1 MSRTMLAALTL
12 LAAAACGRGDK
23 RDVASA
29 DSLNRDLQLAPVDT
43 NATLNDRPG
52 ADTAVTPPAD
62 TATPPKPAAA
72 KPATPKPATPKP
84 AAPKP
89 KPKPAATP
97 APAPSPTASS
107 PSPSNPTTSNTPA
120 PAPAPAAS
128 SGSLPAGASFAA
140 TTDAEVRSNKNKVG
154 DQVTATVESDVRNS
168 AGQVVIPAGSK
179 VTLQVTA
186 IKESENKSDTTGTLT
201 LKPVSIAMNGG
212 SKPLAASIAGVKTQ
226 LQGRSTNA
234 GDVAKVGAGTA
245 AGAIVG
251 RVLGG
256 STKGAVIGGIIGGA
270 VGAQRA
276 VETKDR
282 DVVLPNGT
290 QITFTLDDK
299 LIAGT

>member
-1 MSRTMLAALTL
+1 MMSRTMLAALTL

-43 NATLNDRPG
+43 SATLNDRPS
-52 ADTAVTPPAD
+52 ADTAAPTATD
-62 TATPPKPAAA
+62 TATTAPA
-72 KPATPKPATPKP
+72 PAPKPATPKP
-84 AAPKP
+84 TAKP
-89 KPKPAATP
+89 RPKPAAP
-97 APAPSPTASS
+97 APAPAPTASS
-107 PSPSNPTTSNTPA
+107 PSPSNPTTTNTA
-120 PAPAPAAS
+120 APAAS
-128 SGSLPAGASFAA
+128 SASLAAGATFSA
-140 TTDAEVRSNKNKVG
+140 TTDEEIRSNKNKVG
-154 DQVTATVESDVRNS
+154 DEVTATVASDVKNS

-201 LKPVSIAMNGG
+201 LKPVSIALNGG
-212 SKPLAASIAGVKTQ
+212 SKPLAASISGVKTS

-282 DVVLPNGT
+282 DVVVPTGT
-290 QITFTLDDK
+290 QLTLTLDEK
-299 LIAGT
+299 LTAGT